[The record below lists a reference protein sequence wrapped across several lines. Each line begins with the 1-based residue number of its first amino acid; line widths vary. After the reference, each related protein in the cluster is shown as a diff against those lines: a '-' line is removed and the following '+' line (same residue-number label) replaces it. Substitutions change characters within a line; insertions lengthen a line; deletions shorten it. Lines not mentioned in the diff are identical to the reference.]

1 MHPHALGIG
10 QCIAK
15 LEESAVGVLR
25 DQFLEEGL
33 VRRQL
38 SLAARRP
45 LGRRFRMA
53 FGPHPTCPSCAS
65 GR

>member
-15 LEESAVGVLR
+15 LEESDVEVLR
-25 DQFLEEGL
+25 DQFLKEGL

-45 LGRRFRMA
+45 LGRRFCMA
-53 FGPHPTCPSCAS
+53 DGPHLMCPSCAS

>member
-1 MHPHALGIG
+1 
-10 QCIAK
+10 
-15 LEESAVGVLR
+15 
-25 DQFLEEGL
+25 

>member
-1 MHPHALGIG
+1 
-10 QCIAK
+10 
-15 LEESAVGVLR
+15 
-25 DQFLEEGL
+25 L

-53 FGPHPTCPSCAS
+53 LGPHLKRPSCAS
-65 GR
+65 GW